1 MRLLHSQ
8 LLRYLDEVA
17 RAGSIRK
24 ASAKLNIA
32 SSSINRQILALE
44 AELGSPIFHRLHRSL
59 RLTPAG
65 EILVDHVR
73 RTLKDLGH
81 AVGQIEDLRGIR
93 RGTVTVALVGG
104 LASTLI
110 IRVCS
115 KFRERYPMVKL
126 VFRRY
131 DGDKIATAVTSGE
144 CDLGLSFLLPDDPN
158 LTVVAAIDCYVG
170 AIVPTDHPLAKRASV
185 RISDCVGQPMIL
197 PDETMMVR
205 GIINAGFERL
215 NTKLYP
221 EMESNSIEMIRGFVA
236 SGQGISFLNQ
246 INVNDER
253 AQGLLV
259 FLPIVDRLRP
269 LNLRIVRRAKDQ
281 QLIPGLLAN
290 AIKAAVEELEPGSG
304 SQGTDRLYSEPRDS

>member
-44 AELGSPIFHRLHRSL
+44 AELGSPIFHRLHRQL

-73 RTLKDLGH
+73 RTLKDLGR
-81 AVGQIEDLRGIR
+81 AVGQIEDLKGIR

-104 LASTLI
+104 LASSLI

-115 KFRERYPMVKL
+115 EFRERYPMVKL

-131 DGDKIATAVTSGE
+131 DGDKITSAVTSGE

-170 AIVPTDHPLAKRASV
+170 AVVPSDHPLAKRASV
-185 RISDCVGQPMIL
+185 RISDCIGYPMVL

-205 GIINAGFERL
+205 GVLDAVFDRL
-215 NTKLYP
+215 SVTLYP

-253 AQGLLV
+253 SQGTVV
-259 FLPIVDRLRP
+259 FLPIIDRVRP
-269 LNLRIVRRAKDQ
+269 LNLKIVRRAKDQ
-281 QLIPGLLAN
+281 QIIPGLLAN
-290 AIKAAVEELEPGSG
+290 AIRSAVEELEPGSDQK
-304 SQGTDRLYSEPRDS
+304 SAQRAHLLPQ

>member
-1 MRLLHSQ
+1 MTTMRLLHSQ

-44 AELGSPIFHRLHRSL
+44 EELGSPIFHRLHRKL
-59 RLTPAG
+59 RLTSTG
-65 EILVDHVR
+65 EMLIGHVR
-73 RTLKDLGH
+73 RTLKDLGRTI
-81 AVGQIEDLRGIR
+81 GQIEDLKGIR
-93 RGTVTVALVGG
+93 RGEVTVALIGG
-104 LASTLI
+104 LASSLI

-115 KFRERYPMVKL
+115 KFREEYPMVKL

-131 DGDKIATAVTSGE
+131 DGDKIISAVTSGE

-158 LTVVAAIDCYVG
+158 LTVIAAIDCYVG
-170 AIVPTDHPLAKRASV
+170 AVVPAGHPLAKRASV
-185 RISDCVGQPMIL
+185 RISDCVGYPMIL

-205 GIINAGFERL
+205 GIMNSVFNRL
-215 NTKLYP
+215 KLQVYP
-221 EMESNSIEMIRGFVA
+221 EMESNSIEMVRGFVA

-246 INVNDER
+246 ININDER
-253 AQGLLV
+253 AQGTII
-259 FLPIVDRLRP
+259 FLPIVDNFPP
-269 LNLRIVRRAKDQ
+269 LNLKIVRRTGDH

-290 AIKAAVEELEPGSG
+290 AIKSAVEDLEPGG
-304 SQGTDRLYSEPRDS
+304 NREP

>member
-44 AELGSPIFHRLHRSL
+44 AELGTPIFHRLHRRL

-65 EILVDHVR
+65 EILMDHVR
-73 RTLKDLGH
+73 RTLKDLGR

-104 LASTLI
+104 LASSLI

-115 KFRERYPMVKL
+115 EFRERYPMVRL
-126 VFRRY
+126 LFRRY
-131 DGDKIATAVTSGE
+131 DGDKITSAVTSGE

-170 AIVPTDHPLAKRASV
+170 AVVPKDHPLAKRASV
-185 RISDCVGQPMIL
+185 RISDCVGYPMVL

-205 GIINAGFERL
+205 GIINSVFDRL
-215 NTKLYP
+215 NVALYP

-253 AQGLLV
+253 SQGTVV
-259 FLPIVDRLRP
+259 FLPIIDKLQP
-269 LNLRIVRRAKDQ
+269 LNLRIVRRARDQ
-281 QLIPGLLAN
+281 QIIPGLLAS
-290 AIKAAVEELEPGSG
+290 AIQSAVEELEPGSG
-304 SQGTDRLYSEPRDS
+304 SRNKEG

>member
-44 AELGSPIFHRLHRSL
+44 AELGSPIFHRLHRRL
-59 RLTPAG
+59 RLTPTG

-73 RTLKDLGH
+73 RTLKDLGR
-81 AVGQIEDLRGIR
+81 AVGQIEDLKGIR

-104 LASTLI
+104 LASSLI

-115 KFRERYPMVKL
+115 DFRERYPMVKL

-131 DGDKIATAVTSGE
+131 DGDKITSAVTSGE

-158 LTVVAAIDCYVG
+158 LSVIAAIDCYVG
-170 AIVPTDHPLAKRASV
+170 AVVPADHPLAKRASV
-185 RISDCVGQPMIL
+185 RISDCVGHPMVL

-205 GIINAGFERL
+205 GVINSVFDRL
-215 NTKLYP
+215 NVKLYP

-253 AQGLLV
+253 AQGTVV
-259 FLPIVDRLRP
+259 FLPIIDKLQP
-269 LNLRIVRRAKDQ
+269 LNLGRGVEDEADRR
-281 QLIPGLLAN
+281 
-290 AIKAAVEELEPGSG
+290 GSG
-304 SQGTDRLYSEPRDS
+304 TGSQPCR